1 MRDHVEVIV
10 DITKEGLSAD
20 AGLPPVCIRL
30 SPHGDPRMRT
40 DWRIRDTALCTA
52 RNGARSKPVRYG
64 DTDFRIT

>member
-20 AGLPPVCIRL
+20 LPLVCIRL
-30 SPHGDPRMRT
+30 SPHGDPRTRT
-40 DWRIRDTALCTA
+40 DWRIRGTALCTA